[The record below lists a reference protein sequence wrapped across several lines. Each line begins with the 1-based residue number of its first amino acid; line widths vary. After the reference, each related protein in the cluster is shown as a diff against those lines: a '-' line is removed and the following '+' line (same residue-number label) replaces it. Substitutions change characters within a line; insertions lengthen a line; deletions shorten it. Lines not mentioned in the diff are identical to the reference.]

1 MAATQLKTAQTEANT
16 QTSGSRSKASGGK
29 KSGSGSSRKKQV
41 NVFHQRLGS
50 LTYHQACQ
58 MLGDEGGKL
67 IRVGSRFTEIE
78 SDDDVF
84 LGGDLLRINL
94 ADCMAKYG
102 GPDEEPE
109 FVGTVTVTMT
119 LQSARAKQIQTNCN
133 HCDSHCHHVGAALGY
148 LLDSKS
154 VLGLAMPPD
163 ESVPLENLTEDE
175 LLARAMAERQKR
187 ADEEDMRVRSA
198 DPSTPWADYVTTS
211 HNTGKTYRVSLRGL
225 EPHQSYCSCPDF
237 RTNGLGTCK
246 HILHV
251 AAKVK
256 KRFGVAALEQPY
268 QRKHVSLRLHYGDD
282 FGLRF
287 NVPTRKNPSVEE
299 IVGDLVDKSTTD
311 AADVMRR
318 IEALETKGRE
328 LTIYPD
334 AEDYIQRQLTTAEMA
349 KRCAEIRRDPERHPM
364 RTELLS
370 ATLLP
375 YQLDGIAFAAT
386 AGRAILADDMG
397 LGKTIQG
404 IGVAELLA
412 KWAGIRR
419 VLIVCPASLKNQWR
433 TEVGRFCGRSVQ
445 VVLGNGPE
453 RIEQYQSDTFFTVC
467 NYEQVL
473 RDLEPIESVDWD
485 LIILDEGQRIKNW
498 ESKTSNMIRSLR
510 SPYRLVLS
518 GTPLENNLGELF
530 TVARFVD
537 ENRLG
542 SAFKFFNRHRV
553 VDDRGKTI
561 GYQKLDELR
570 QTIAPILL
578 RRTRGEVSKQLPER
592 IDEIVRVTPTEEQ
605 KEIHDGQMQIVA
617 QIVGK
622 KFLTEMDLLRL
633 RRALAMARMSCDS
646 TFLVNQQ
653 EPEYSS
659 KLERLHELLDGLIA
673 DPHRKIVLFSEW
685 KRMLDRVE
693 RRLDMIGCE
702 YVRLDGSV
710 PQKKRPAI
718 VAEFQENPDCRV
730 ILMTNAGSTGL
741 NLQSANVVINC
752 DLPWNPAVLEQR
764 IARAHRMGQKNPVHI
779 YNMVSSET
787 IEEQLLNTLASKQ
800 ELANASLDIDSE
812 ISEVAVSSS
821 TDDLRRRLEQMALPK
836 FAAPVDESSQRRT
849 EAELEQIHRHREDI
863 SKATGDLVSA
873 ALALAGNLLGGNSQ
887 GGHSQNGDAETS
899 SEPTPEHIAKVDRLT
914 EKLSK
919 TIETDEQ
926 GRPQLKITLP
936 DQNALRS
943 LADTLARLL
952 G

>member
-1 MAATQLKTAQTEANT
+1 MAATQT
-16 QTSGSRSKASGGK
+16 KASQNGSNGK
-29 KSGSGSSRKKQV
+29 TKSTSKENSSRRKHV

-50 LTYHQACQ
+50 LTFHQACQ
-58 MLGDEGGKL
+58 MLGDEGAKL
-67 IRVGSRFTEIE
+67 MRVGNRFTEIE
-78 SDDDVF
+78 SDTDVF
-84 LGGDLLRINL
+84 LGGDLLRIKLN
-94 ADCMAKYG
+94 DCSAKYG

-109 FVGTVTVTMT
+109 FVGTVIVTMT
-119 LQSARAKQIQTNCN
+119 LQSARAKQIQTNCES
-133 HCDSHCHHVGAALGY
+133 CDSSCHHVGAALSY

-163 ESVPLENLTEDE
+163 ESVPLENLTESE
-175 LLARAMAERQKR
+175 LLERAMSERQKR
-187 ADEEDMRVRSA
+187 ADEEDMRVRSGDA
-198 DPSTPWADYVTTS
+198 STPWADYVTTS
-211 HNTGKTYRVSLRGL
+211 HNTGKTYRVSLRGMQ
-225 EPHQSYCSCPDF
+225 PHESFCSCPDF

-251 AAKVK
+251 AAKIK
-256 KRFGVAALEQPY
+256 KRFGVDAISRRY
-268 QRKHVSLRLHYGDD
+268 RRKHVSLRLHYGDD

-287 NVPTRKNPSVEE
+287 NVPTRKNPAVEE
-299 IVGDLVDKSTTD
+299 IVGDLVATSTTD

-318 IEALETKGRE
+318 IEALEHSGRD

-334 AEDYIQRQLTTAEMA
+334 AEDFIQRQLTTAEMT
-349 KRCAEIRRDPERHPM
+349 KRCAEIRRDPENHPL
-364 RTELLS
+364 RTELLN

-445 VVLGNGPE
+445 VVLGTGPE
-453 RIEQYQSDTFFTVC
+453 RIQQYQSDTFFTVC

-473 RDLEPIESVDWD
+473 RDLDPIESVDWD

-553 VDDRGKTI
+553 VDDRGKTV
-561 GYQKLDELR
+561 GYHNLDKLRE
-570 QTIAPILL
+570 TIAPILL
-578 RRTRGEVSKQLPER
+578 RRTRGEVSKQLPDR
-592 IDEIVRVTPTEEQ
+592 IDEIIRVTPTEEQ
-605 KEIHDGQMQIVA
+605 QEIHDGQMQIVA
-617 QIVGK
+617 QVVGK

-653 EPEYSS
+653 EPEYST

-673 DPHRKIVLFSEW
+673 DPDRKIVLFSEW
-685 KRMLDRVE
+685 KRMLDRVQ
-693 RRLDMIGCE
+693 RRLDLIGCD

-718 VAEFQENPDCRV
+718 VSEFQDKPQCRV

-779 YNMVSSET
+779 YNMVSAGT
-787 IEEQLLNTLASKQ
+787 IEEGLLDTLASKQ
-800 ELANASLDIDSE
+800 ELADASLNIDSE
-812 ISEVAVSSS
+812 IGEVAVSSS
-821 TDDLRRRLEQMALPK
+821 TDDLRKRLEKMALPK
-836 FAAPVDESSQRRT
+836 LAAPVDQSSQRRT
-849 EAELEQIHRHREDI
+849 EAEVEQLHRHREDI

-873 ALALAGNLLGGNSQ
+873 ALSLAGNLLGGNITEA
-887 GGHSQNGDAETS
+887 N
-899 SEPTPEHIAKVDRLT
+899 EPTPQHVEKVDRLT
-914 EKLSK
+914 EQLAK
-919 TIETDEQ
+919 TLETDEQ
-926 GRPQLKITLP
+926 GRPQIKITLP
-936 DQNALRS
+936 DQDSLRS
-943 LADTLARLL
+943 LANTLAQLL

>member
-1 MAATQLKTAQTEANT
+1 MAATQT
-16 QTSGSRSKASGGK
+16 KASI
-29 KSGSGSSRKKQV
+29 RKPKASEQSTDASPRKRKV
-41 NVFHQRLGS
+41 NLFHQRLGS

-58 MLGDEGGKL
+58 MLGENGDKL
-67 IRVGSRFTEIE
+67 IRQGNRFTEIDSE
-78 SDDDVF
+78 KDVF
-84 LGGDLLRINL
+84 LGGDLLRIKL
-94 ADCMAKYG
+94 TDCEEKFR
-102 GPDEEPE
+102 GPDDEPE
-109 FVGTVTVTMT
+109 FVGTVITTMT
-119 LQSARAKQIQTNCN
+119 LQSARAKQIQTNCDS
-133 HCDSHCHHVGAALGY
+133 CDTHCHHVGAALAY
-148 LLDSKS
+148 LLDAKS
-154 VLGLAMPPD
+154 VLGLAAPPD
-163 ESVPLENLTEDE
+163 ESVPLENLTEQE
-175 LLARAMAERQKR
+175 LLSRAMAEREKR
-187 ADEEDMRVRSA
+187 ATEETMRIRSS
-198 DPSTPWADYVTTS
+198 DSSTPWADYVTTS
-211 HNTGKTYRVSLRGL
+211 HATGKTYRVALRGMQ
-225 EPHQSYCSCPDF
+225 PHESYCSCPDF

-251 AAKVK
+251 AAKAK
-256 KRFGVAALEQPY
+256 KRFGMESIEQPY
-268 QRKHVSLRLHYGDD
+268 RRKHVSLRLHYGDD

-287 NVPTRKNPSVEE
+287 NVPTRKNAAIEE
-299 IVGDLVDKSTTD
+299 VVGDLVDASTTD
-311 AADVMRR
+311 AVDVMRR
-318 IEALETKGRE
+318 IESLENSGRN

-334 AEDYIQRQLTTAEMA
+334 AEDFIQRQLMTAEMA
-349 KRCAEIRRDPERHPM
+349 KRCAEIRRDPENHPL
-364 RTELLS
+364 RTELLN
-370 ATLLP
+370 AKLLP

-412 KWAGIRR
+412 RWAGIRR

-445 VVLGNGPE
+445 VVLGTSEE
-453 RIEQYQSDTFFTVC
+453 RCEQYRSDTFFTVC

-561 GYQKLDELR
+561 GYHRLDELR
-570 QTIAPILL
+570 STLQPILL
-578 RRTRGEVSKQLPER
+578 RRTRSEVAKQLPER

-605 KEIHDGQMQIVA
+605 LEIHNGQMQIVA

-622 KFLTEMDLLRL
+622 KFFTEMDLLRL

-659 KLERLHELLDGLIA
+659 KLERLNELLEGLIA
-673 DPHRKIVLFSEW
+673 DPGRKIVLFSEW

-693 RRLDMIGCE
+693 RRLDAIGCD

-718 VAEFQENPDCRV
+718 VNQFQEDPDCRV

-779 YNMVSSET
+779 YNMVSSDT
-787 IEEQLLNTLASKQ
+787 IEEQLLDTLASKQ
-800 ELANASLDIDSE
+800 QLADASLNIDSQ
-812 ISEVAVSSS
+812 IGEVAVSSS
-821 TDDLRRRLEQMALPK
+821 TDDLRRRLEKMLLPK
-836 FAAPVDESSQRRT
+836 LAAPVDESSQRRT
-849 EAELEQIHRHREDI
+849 EAELVRLSQHRADV
-863 SKATGDLVSA
+863 SKATGDLVTA
-873 ALALAGNLLGGNSQ
+873 ALVLAGNLLGGSTAP
-887 GGHSQNGDAETS
+887 SDTEAPEQNEK
-899 SEPTPEHIAKVDRLT
+899 IDRLT
-914 EKLSK
+914 QQLSQA
-919 TIETDEQ
+919 IDTDEQ

-936 DQNALRS
+936 DQQALRG
-943 LADTLARLL
+943 LATTLARLL

>member
-1 MAATQLKTAQTEANT
+1 MAATQTKASK
-16 QTSGSRSKASGGK
+16 SGSASKK
-29 KSGSGSSRKKQV
+29 KSGAKSSRKKQV

-58 MLGDEGGKL
+58 MLGDEGAAL
-67 IRVGSRFTEIE
+67 IRQGNRFTEID
-78 SDDDVF
+78 SDQDVF
-84 LGGDLLRINL
+84 LGGDLMRIRLN
-94 ADCMAKYG
+94 DCDAKFN
-102 GPDEEPE
+102 GPDQEPE
-109 FVGTVTVTMT
+109 FVGNVIVTMT
-119 LQSARAKQIQTNCN
+119 LQSARSKQIQSNCD
-133 HCDSHCHHVGAALGY
+133 HCDSHCHHVGAALAY

-163 ESVPLENLTEDE
+163 ESVPLENLTEQE
-175 LLARAMAERQKR
+175 LLARALAEREKR
-187 ADEEDMRVRSA
+187 SAEEDMRVRTTDA
-198 DPSTPWADYVTTS
+198 TTPWADYVTTS
-211 HNTGKTYRVSLRGL
+211 HNTGKTYRVSLRGM

-251 AAKVK
+251 AAKAK
-256 KRFGVAALEQPY
+256 KRFGVAAIEQPY
-268 QRKHVSLRLHYGDD
+268 KRKHVSLRLHYGDD

-287 NVPTRKNPSVEE
+287 NAPTRKNPVIDEV
-299 IVGDLVDKSTTD
+299 VGDLVDVSTTD

-318 IEALETKGRE
+318 IEALENSGRE

-334 AEDYIQRQLTTAEMA
+334 AEDYIQRQLTTAEMT
-349 KRCAEIRRDPERHPM
+349 KRCAEIRRDPENHPM
-364 RTELLS
+364 RTGLLN

-412 KWAGIRR
+412 QWAGIGR

-445 VVLGNGPE
+445 VVLGTGPE
-453 RIEQYQSDTFFTVC
+453 RVEQYQSDTFFTVC

-542 SAFKFFNRHRV
+542 SAFKFFHRHRV

-570 QTIAPILL
+570 ETISPILL

-605 KEIHDGQMQIVA
+605 LEIHHGQMQIVA

-622 KFLTEMDLLRL
+622 KFFTEMDLLRL

-646 TFLVNQQ
+646 TFLVNQV
-653 EPEYSS
+653 EPEYST
-659 KLERLHELLDGLIA
+659 KLERLHELLEGLIA
-673 DPHRKIVLFSEW
+673 DPKRKIVLFSEW

-693 RRLDMIGCE
+693 RRLDQIGCD

-718 VAEFQENPDCRV
+718 VSEFQENPDCRV

-779 YNMVSSET
+779 YNMVSAGT
-787 IEEQLLNTLASKQ
+787 IEEELLDTLASKQ
-800 ELANASLDIDSE
+800 QLADASLNIESE
-812 ISEVAVSSS
+812 IDEVAVSSS
-821 TDDLRRRLEQMALPK
+821 TDDLRKRLEKMALPK
-836 FAAPVDESSQRRT
+836 LAAPVDVSSQRRT
-849 EAELEQIHRHREDI
+849 EAEVAQIHRHREDI

-873 ALALAGNLLGGNSQ
+873 ALALAGNLVGGGTQSPSDP
-887 GGHSQNGDAETS
+887 GPEQN
-899 SEPTPEHIAKVDRLT
+899 AKIDQLT
-914 EKLSK
+914 EQLSK
-919 TIETDEQ
+919 AIDTDDQ

-936 DQNALRS
+936 DQDSLRG
-943 LADTLARLL
+943 LATTLAKLL

>member
-1 MAATQLKTAQTEANT
+1 MAATQTKASK
-16 QTSGSRSKASGGK
+16 SGSESKK
-29 KSGSGSSRKKQV
+29 KSGAKSSRKKQV

-58 MLGDEGGKL
+58 MLGDEGAAL
-67 IRVGSRFTEIE
+67 IRQGNRFTEID
-78 SDDDVF
+78 SDQDVF
-84 LGGDLLRINL
+84 LGGDLMRIRLN
-94 ADCMAKYG
+94 DCDAKFN
-102 GPDEEPE
+102 GPDQEPE
-109 FVGTVTVTMT
+109 FVGNVIVTMT
-119 LQSARAKQIQTNCN
+119 LQSARSKQIQSNCD
-133 HCDSHCHHVGAALGY
+133 HCDSHCHHVGAALAY

-163 ESVPLENLTEDE
+163 ESVPLENLTEQE
-175 LLARAMAERQKR
+175 LLARALAEREKR
-187 ADEEDMRVRSA
+187 SAEEDMRVRTTDA
-198 DPSTPWADYVTTS
+198 TTPWADYVTTS
-211 HNTGKTYRVSLRGL
+211 HNTGKTYRVSLRGM

-251 AAKVK
+251 AAKAK
-256 KRFGVAALEQPY
+256 KRFGVAAIEQPY
-268 QRKHVSLRLHYGDD
+268 KRKHVSLRLHYGDD

-287 NVPTRKNPSVEE
+287 NAPTRKNPVIDEV
-299 IVGDLVDKSTTD
+299 VGDLVDVSTTD

-318 IEALETKGRE
+318 IEALENSGRE

-334 AEDYIQRQLTTAEMA
+334 AEDYIQRQLTTAEMT
-349 KRCAEIRRDPERHPM
+349 KRCAEIRRDPENHPM
-364 RTELLS
+364 RTGLLN

-412 KWAGIRR
+412 QWAGIGR

-445 VVLGNGPE
+445 VVLGTGPE
-453 RIEQYQSDTFFTVC
+453 RVEQYQSDTFFTVC

-542 SAFKFFNRHRV
+542 SAFKFFHRHRV

-570 QTIAPILL
+570 ETISPILL

-605 KEIHDGQMQIVA
+605 LEIHHGQMQIVA

-622 KFLTEMDLLRL
+622 KFFTEMDLLRL

-646 TFLVNQQ
+646 TFLVNQV
-653 EPEYSS
+653 EPEYST
-659 KLERLHELLDGLIA
+659 KLERLHELLEGLIA
-673 DPHRKIVLFSEW
+673 DPKRKVVLFSEW

-693 RRLDMIGCE
+693 RRLDQIGCD

-718 VAEFQENPDCRV
+718 VSEFQENPDCRV

-779 YNMVSSET
+779 YNMVSAGT
-787 IEEQLLNTLASKQ
+787 IEEELLDTLASKQ
-800 ELANASLDIDSE
+800 QLADASLNIESE
-812 ISEVAVSSS
+812 IDEVAVSSS
-821 TDDLRRRLEQMALPK
+821 TDDLRKRLEKMALPK
-836 FAAPVDESSQRRT
+836 LAAPVDVSSQRRT
-849 EAELEQIHRHREDI
+849 EAEVAQIHRHREDI

-873 ALALAGNLLGGNSQ
+873 ALALAGNLVGGGTQSPSDP
-887 GGHSQNGDAETS
+887 GPEQN
-899 SEPTPEHIAKVDRLT
+899 AKIDQLT
-914 EKLSK
+914 EQLSK
-919 TIETDEQ
+919 AIDTDDQ

-936 DQNALRS
+936 DQDSLRG
-943 LADTLARLL
+943 LATTLAKLL